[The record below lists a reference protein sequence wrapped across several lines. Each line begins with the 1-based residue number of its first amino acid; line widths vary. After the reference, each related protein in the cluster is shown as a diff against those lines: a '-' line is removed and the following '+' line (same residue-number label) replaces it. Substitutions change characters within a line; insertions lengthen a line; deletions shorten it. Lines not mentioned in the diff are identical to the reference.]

1 MIHYKSKSDI
11 QSMQHGGAILH
22 DVLKDAAAMVR
33 PGISTMAINNYIE
46 STIVARGAEPGF
58 KRVTGYSWA
67 SCICVNE
74 QIVHTPPSNKIIKDG
89 DVVTIDAGVYYGG
102 LHTDSALTVQAGK
115 QTPDVTLFLE
125 TGKKALNNAL
135 KVTIKGKRIGDI
147 SRAFQT
153 TIEGAGYGIVR
164 ELTGHG
170 VGKELHE
177 DPYVP
182 CFINRPV
189 EKTLLLEPGL
199 VIAIEVMYA
208 MGLGEMEYEPD
219 EWSIK
224 TADNSLAACFEHTV
238 AITENGAL
246 ILT

>member
-1 MIHYKSKSDI
+1 
-11 QSMQHGGAILH
+11 MQYGGVILH
-22 DVLKDAAAMVR
+22 DVLKAAAAMVK
-33 PGISTMAINNYIE
+33 PGISTLAINDYID
-46 STIVARGAEPGF
+46 SYIVEKGAEPGF
-58 KRVTGYSWA
+58 KKVTGYSWA

-74 QIVHTPPSNKIIKDG
+74 QIVHTPPSHKIIKDG
-89 DVVTIDAGVYYGG
+89 DVVTIDAGVYYEG
-102 LHTDSALTVQAGK
+102 LHTDSAVTVQAGNK
-115 QTPDVTLFLE
+115 TPEVTKFLE
-125 TGKKALNNAL
+125 TGKRALRNAL
-135 KVTIKGKRIGDI
+135 KVTTKGKRIGDI
-147 SRAFQT
+147 SHAFQS
-153 TIEGAGYGIVR
+153 TIEAAGYGIVR

-182 CFINRPV
+182 CFINRPI

-199 VIAIEVMYA
+199 VIAIEVMYT
-208 MGLGEMEYEPD
+208 MGQGEMEYEAD

>member
-1 MIHYKSKSDI
+1 
-11 QSMQHGGAILH
+11 MQHGGAILH
-22 DVLKDAAAMVR
+22 DVLISAAAMVK
-33 PGISTMAINNYIE
+33 PGITTKSINDYIDAYIL
-46 STIVARGAEPGF
+46 SKGAEPGF
-58 KRVTGYSWA
+58 KKVPGYSWA

-89 DVVTIDAGVYYGG
+89 DIVTIDAGVFYGG
-102 LHTDSALTVQAGK
+102 FHTDSATSVQAGTK
-115 QTPDVTLFLE
+115 TPDVTLFLE
-125 TGKKALNNAL
+125 TGKKALKSAL
-135 KVTIKGKRIGDI
+135 KVATKGKRIGDI
-147 SRAFQT
+147 SHAFQT
-153 TIEGAGYGIVR
+153 TIESAGYGIVR

-182 CFINRPV
+182 CFINRPI

-208 MGLGEMEYEPD
+208 MGKGEMGYESD